1 MENSSVGLPTTEE
14 VKGPAV
20 ATTSILAEEF
30 RRAGDARRQE
40 GGGLDK
46 RVRALGR
53 GRGRGRGRDGGL
65 TDVEGVLLHGLV
77 HVSRGVA
84 AWRRRGR
91 LVRREEGTETG
102 WANLTGTT
110 VVGIWHSGSAVYY
123 THSVTIYDLFGSK
136 IFLKF

>member
-1 MENSSVGLPTTEE
+1 M
-14 VKGPAV
+14 

-53 GRGRGRGRDGGL
+53 GRDGGL

-77 HVSRGVA
+77 HVSGGLA

-102 WANLTGTT
+102 MANLTGPRWL
-110 VVGIWHSGSAVYY
+110 VSGIPALEFIILTPYQFMICLEAKY
-123 THSVTIYDLFGSK
+123 F
-136 IFLKF
+136 

>member
-1 MENSSVGLPTTEE
+1 MENSSVGRPTTEE

-53 GRGRGRGRDGGL
+53 GRDGGL

-77 HVSRGVA
+77 HFSGGVA

-91 LVRREEGTETG
+91 LVRREEGTD
-102 WANLTGTT
+102 TGTQE
-110 VVGIWHSGSAVYY
+110 GQI
-123 THSVTIYDLFGSK
+123 
-136 IFLKF
+136 

>member
-1 MENSSVGLPTTEE
+1 MENSSVGRPTTEE

-53 GRGRGRGRDGGL
+53 GRGRGRDGGL

-77 HVSRGVA
+77 HVSGGVA

-102 WANLTGTT
+102 RANLSNLPGPRWL
-110 VVGIWHSGSAVYY
+110 VSGIPALEFIILTSYQFMICLEAKY
-123 THSVTIYDLFGSK
+123 F
-136 IFLKF
+136 